1 MPSEDI
7 ESLGSRERRRLKRLP
22 LQASWA
28 EANGT
33 DSKREYAVQLD
44 VTSEKGPTPVAPEPS
59 FGDARHASSVADGN
73 ETPSLVTASCDRMN
87 EAEAQPCTPKVPQLR
102 LDKLT
107 GGLNAACKNWGED
120 NHLQHSACG
129 AVLPAAGAVCGTYAT
144 PAASFA
150 NVAKSKPV
158 QDKAVPTMSFSRRR
172 GPADP
177 VQDAQELQNSSEGE
191 EGRTEEVVPG
201 ILAQKLEQWTCTW
214 ECGYLGLY
222 EDVKRH
228 EETCHLKTEAQQTE
242 TKKTDVQ
249 KNTNMAAKDEQVQV
263 LAHSSQQLMQEK
275 PVEKEKTNLVVADDE
290 AIVAK
295 RRNEDAAASA
305 AAKKSGQEENAAS
318 SACVSPPTTPTTTF
332 SRRKGPDEQLKESSK
347 IRDSQHVQHLQ
358 PDWKKATSFVTPS
371 SDKSNEAEAQPDTP
385 KVPQLRLDKLT
396 GGLNAAFKNW
406 GEDNH
411 LQHASYGA
419 VLPAAGAVCGT
430 DAKQV
435 KNSLKMTSAHSTA
448 EKQRND
454 MEVGVLFVCVWRESV
469 YLSGCHL

>member
-1 MPSEDI
+1 
-7 ESLGSRERRRLKRLP
+7 
-22 LQASWA
+22 
-28 EANGT
+28 
-33 DSKREYAVQLD
+33 VQLD
-44 VTSEKGPTPVAPEPS
+44 ATSEKGPTPVAPEPG

-73 ETPSLVTASCDRMN
+73 ETSSLDTASSDRMN

-107 GGLNAACKNWGED
+107 GGLNAAFKNWGED
-120 NHLQHSACG
+120 NHLQHSAD
-129 AVLPAAGAVCGTYAT
+129 AT

-150 NVAKSKPV
+150 NVA
-158 QDKAVPTMSFSRRR
+158 QDKAGPTISFSRRR
-172 GPADP
+172 GPADR

-191 EGRTEEVVPG
+191 EGRTEEEEVPPG
-201 ILAQKLEQWTCTW
+201 ILAQQLEQWTCTW

-228 EETCHLKTEAQQTE
+228 EETCHLKTEAQQME

-249 KNTNMAAKDEQVQV
+249 KSTNMAAKDEQVQV
-263 LAHSSQQLMQEK
+263 LAHSSQRLMQEK
-275 PVEKEKTNLVVADDE
+275 SVEKEKKNLEVADDE

-295 RRNEDAAASA
+295 SRNEDAAASA

-318 SACVSPPTTPTTTF
+318 PAIQLCVSPPTTPTTTF
-332 SRRKGPDEQLKESSK
+332 SRRKGPDEQAKESSE

-358 PDWKKATSFVTPS
+358 SDWKKATPS
-371 SDKSNEAEAQPDTP
+371 SDKSNEAEAQPGTV

-396 GGLNAAFKNW
+396 DGLNTAFKNW

-435 KNSLKMTSAHSTA
+435 KNSLKMTSANSTA